1 MIGSNTSLRAAGS
14 NLPQAPVQKAQPRP
28 APLQAGS
35 GYVGQSTVRPPQ
47 FISDST
53 TESAANNMM
62 AQGWQAA
69 DQRYCMKKLDRAGIW
84 RGKGQ
89 QFIAGQEGAQAM
101 STAAAQTAE
110 MRAKDAS
117 TNSKMQSDYEKS
129 REMEA
134 QNNAMVQHQVS
145 QSDWSQDFA
154 RKQAQA
160 QIQMASQQAR
170 MNYMI
175 ALMRN

>member
-14 NLPQAPVQKAQPRP
+14 NLPQAPVLKAQPTPRQ
-28 APLQAGS
+28 APLPAGQAGS

-47 FISDST
+47 FINDST

-69 DQRYCMKKLDRAGIW
+69 DQRYNMKKTDRAGIS

-110 MRAKDAS
+110 MRG
-117 TNSKMQSDYEKS
+117 
-129 REMEA
+129 
-134 QNNAMVQHQVS
+134 
-145 QSDWSQDFA
+145 
-154 RKQAQA
+154 
-160 QIQMASQQAR
+160 
-170 MNYMI
+170 
-175 ALMRN
+175 

>member
-1 MIGSNTSLRAAGS
+1 
-14 NLPQAPVQKAQPRP
+14 
-28 APLQAGS
+28 
-35 GYVGQSTVRPPQ
+35 
-47 FISDST
+47 
-53 TESAANNMM
+53 MM

-69 DQRYCMKKLDRAGIW
+69 DQRYNMKKTDRAGIS